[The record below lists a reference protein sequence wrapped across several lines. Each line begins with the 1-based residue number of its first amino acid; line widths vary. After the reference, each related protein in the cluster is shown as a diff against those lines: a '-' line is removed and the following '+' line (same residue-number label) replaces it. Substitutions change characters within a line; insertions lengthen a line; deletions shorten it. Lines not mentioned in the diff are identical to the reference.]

1 MSKTAI
7 KFVTN
12 PTTSLNRATHTTP
25 LNPTTPATRS
35 KRTPPNPTTQTPR
48 TPRTNTTVRVQV
60 CRGCCCGTVR
70 KHPETD
76 HEGQLKAIST
86 VARTRVVKCVG
97 ECAYSNVIIV
107 RPGNGAESIWLGGIN
122 DAELT
127 DAVCEWLTDGA
138 SQPPPPVIQSKVFVR
153 STRAVGAGSENV

>member
-25 LNPTTPATRS
+25 ATPLNPATPATRS
-35 KRTPPNPTTQTPR
+35 HS
-48 TPRTNTTVRVQV
+48 TVRVQV

-76 HEGQLKAIST
+76 HEGQLEAISA
-86 VARTRVVKCVG
+86 VARTRVVKCVS

-127 DAVCEWLTDGA
+127 EAVCEWLTDGA
-138 SQPPPPVIQSKVFVR
+138 PQPPPPVIQSKVFVR
-153 STRAVGAGSENV
+153 STRTVGAGSENV